1 MIDEAKQDLATRYVL
16 GELDSR
22 QSSNFHTQLA
32 DDEELLHFVSDLH
45 ETFADIAL
53 AAPPRQPP
61 SQVLDRILHHVREDI
76 PVERTVDAVNVI
88 RPNWV
93 PWTLAACLAIA
104 CTVLALQGNRM
115 RREVTALR
123 EQDALSKM
131 RIATLNSQAEA
142 YAKVLAV
149 VVWDAE
155 KQRGIVKLDQ
165 LPPPAADRDY
175 QLWVI
180 DPSHAA
186 PISAGIVPI
195 SDGKLTQ
202 ASFQPTRTVHD
213 ASKFAVSIQ
222 RKGGASAP
230 EGQIILISQ

>member
-16 GELDSR
+16 GELDPWE
-22 QSSNFHTQLA
+22 SSSFRTQLA
-32 DDEELLHFVSDLH
+32 DNEELLHFVFDLH
-45 ETFADIAL
+45 ETFADMAL
-53 AAPPRQPP
+53 AAPSRQPP
-61 SQVLDRILHHVREDI
+61 PQVLDRILHHVRKEI

-104 CTVLALQGNRM
+104 CTVLALEGNRM
-115 RREVTALR
+115 RREVAALR
-123 EQDALSKM
+123 EQDAHSQM
-131 RIATLNSQAEA
+131 RIATLSSQAEE

-165 LPPPAADRDY
+165 LAPPAADRDY

-180 DPSHAA
+180 DPSRAS

-195 SDGKLTQ
+195 SDSRLTQ
-202 ASFQPTRTVHD
+202 ANFQPTRAVRA
-213 ASKFAVSIQ
+213 ASKFAVSIE
-222 RKGGASAP
+222 RKGGAPAP
-230 EGQIILISQ
+230 EGPIILLSQ